1 MLKYFRVI
9 LSCKQL
15 LLSELAYRDSSGKWM
30 PKFTKFMNS
39 KIKSKNEKITKPI
52 FNTSA
57 IIYKNQAVR

>member
-15 LLSELAYRDSSGKWM
+15 LLSELAYRDPSGKWM

-39 KIKSKNEKITKPI
+39 KIKSKN
-52 FNTSA
+52 
-57 IIYKNQAVR
+57 